1 MVTRLLSTP
10 WLSAMVL
17 LTAVAAGSVQAQ
29 SGRVPAELPGAD
41 YTGTQYIDSNGCVF
55 VRAGFNGSVSWVP
68 RFDAN
73 RQPMCGYA
81 PTNGGPAPVA
91 DAAQAPAATTTTP
104 TAPVQA
110 AAGRPAPPPVTI
122 AAPEGTTSRVRVRT
136 ATSVMATTPSQ
147 TPSYPAA
154 SRSRAAARAA
164 AATPPR
170 INVPVVV
177 PSDTAVQGR
186 RYRSDWAAWDGLN
199 PRRGAPGYGHV
210 MGRDRDSRWQD
221 AYLHGQLATNPTG
234 YVPRPSAPEPVAA
247 QARAAAVPTAAVPTA
262 AARPAQPASG
272 GRMTAGQ
279 YVQVGTYGQQSNAQ
293 LAIGHLRSS
302 GFPVALGRA
311 VSGGSEYQIVLAGP
325 FNSPGQLNAAL
336 QHARAMGYSDAFI
349 R

>member
-1 MVTRLLSTP
+1 MVARAVSTAGLSVFAV
-10 WLSAMVL
+10 LACAVL
-17 LTAVAAGSVQAQ
+17 LGVPGSAGAQ
-29 SGRVPAELPGAD
+29 SGRVPAELPPAD
-41 YTGTQYIDSNGCVF
+41 YGASQYIDSNGCVF

-81 PTNGGPAPVA
+81 PTNGGPAPLA
-91 DAAQAPAATTTTP
+91 DAAQAPEGGTTASAAP
-104 TAPVQA
+104 AQA
-110 AAGRPAPPPVTI
+110 APLAPAPPPVTV

-136 ATSVMATTPSQ
+136 ATSVMESPPSQ

-164 AATPPR
+164 AAPVPR
-170 INVPVVV
+170 ITAPMVV

-221 AYLHGQLATNPTG
+221 AYLHGQIATTPTG

-247 QARAAAVPTAAVPTA
+247 P
-262 AARPAQPASG
+262 ARPAHAQAAASQPASG

-279 YVQVGTYGQQSNAQ
+279 YVQVGTYGTTSNAQ

-325 FNSPGQLNAAL
+325 FSSPGQLHAAL